1 MAKQKNIY
9 KKLRKSVTEEIMSFL
24 IREMLSK
31 EEIKS
36 LANRCE
42 LRYDGVRTSTVPVDI
57 LIEDLAK
64 RFLDDPDSGLNIT
77 KYLLK
82 KIDRE
87 SLNLSNMT
95 AKQIKKVYSVERIM
109 SEGPERGSSMII
121 SMLID
126 PRSEINE
133 YAVQLWEKIN
143 EILDESEGELENI
156 LGRLFEEDDDEMEE
170 DDETEEDEEESE
182 IDEILIELEEQM
194 RGGKLARIIDSF
206 KPPRGIPDDDL
217 MRVRLPIAMATVLL
231 RYGYEEFTRALDR
244 MKEQIE
250 EDRRKEEIL
259 QEKTEKLQER
269 LTQQRHLSDEIAR
282 ERADLRRKVAQLERK
297 LAALSDQQKEVER
310 LRARCHELEREN
322 RKMEHDLRE
331 MEGISR
337 EYEELKIEKAKL
349 EVALKTVGERLERER
364 NEYQDRINELQSHIS
379 LLRSQ
384 RESLSKE
391 LKRLRESRQT
401 QSKPQRSRR
410 DKPRVGVFV
419 DVQNMF
425 YAARENYNGKLDY
438 AKLLDVVVRDRI
450 LVTANAYVVYNP
462 EIDQS
467 SFLSFLEYQG
477 YRVKSKNLTV
487 RSDGSA
493 KGNWDVGM
501 TIDIISM
508 IDDLDVVALVSGDGD
523 FCPLVEMLQK
533 NGIAVEVYGFERNTS
548 MELKGLADEFYPI
561 SGDMVIID

>member
-9 KKLRKSVTEEIMSFL
+9 KKLRKSATEEIISFL
-24 IREMLSK
+24 IRGMLSK
-31 EEIKS
+31 DEIKS
-36 LANRCE
+36 LANKCE

-82 KIDRE
+82 RIERD
-87 SLNLSNMT
+87 SLTLSNMT
-95 AKQIKKVYSVERIM
+95 VKQIKERYPVGKVM
-109 SEGPERGSSMII
+109 NEGPERGSGMIM

-126 PRSEINE
+126 PRKEVNE
-133 YAVQLWEKIN
+133 YAIQLYEKIS
-143 EILDESEGELENI
+143 EILDESEEELEDI
-156 LGRLFEEDDDEMEE
+156 LEQLIDE
-170 DDETEEDEEESE
+170 DDEDEAQMRDDETSE
-182 IDEILIELEEQM
+182 IDEILIEIENQM
-194 RGGKLARIIDSF
+194 RGGKLIRIIDSF
-206 KPPRGIPDDDL
+206 KPPKGVSDDDL
-217 MRVRLPIAMATVLL
+217 MRVRLPIALATVLL
-231 RYGYEEFTRALDR
+231 RYGYDEFAKILDR
-244 MKEQIE
+244 MRERIE

-259 QEKTEKLQER
+259 QEKAEKLQER

-282 ERADLRRKVAQLERK
+282 ERADLRRRVTQLERK

-331 MEGISR
+331 MKRISR
-337 EYEELKIEKAKL
+337 EYEELKTEKAKL
-349 EVALKTVGERLERER
+349 EVALKTVGEQLERER
-364 NEYQDRINELQSHIS
+364 REYQERINELQSHIS

-391 LKRLRESRQT
+391 LKQLRETRQA
-401 QSKPQRSRR
+401 QPKPQRVKR

-438 AKLLDVVVRDRI
+438 AKLLDVVVRDRV

-467 SFLSFLEYQG
+467 SFISFLEYQG
-477 YRVKSKNLTV
+477 YKVKSKNLTV

>member
-9 KKLRKSVTEEIMSFL
+9 KKLRKSATEEIISFL
-24 IREMLSK
+24 IRGMLSK
-31 EEIKS
+31 DEIKS
-36 LANRCE
+36 LANKCE

-82 KIDRE
+82 RIERD
-87 SLNLSNMT
+87 SLTLSNMT
-95 AKQIKKVYSVERIM
+95 VKQIKERYPVGKVM
-109 SEGPERGSSMII
+109 NEGPERGSGMIM

-126 PRSEINE
+126 PRKEVNE
-133 YAVQLWEKIN
+133 YAIQLYEKIS
-143 EILDESEGELENI
+143 EILDESEEELEDI
-156 LGRLFEEDDDEMEE
+156 LEQLIDE
-170 DDETEEDEEESE
+170 DDEDEAQMRDDETSE
-182 IDEILIELEEQM
+182 IDEILIEIENQM
-194 RGGKLARIIDSF
+194 RGGKLIRIIDSF
-206 KPPRGIPDDDL
+206 KPPKGVSDDDL
-217 MRVRLPIAMATVLL
+217 MRVRLPIALATVLL
-231 RYGYEEFTRALDR
+231 RYGYDEFAKILDR
-244 MKEQIE
+244 MRERIE

-259 QEKTEKLQER
+259 QEKAEKLQER

-282 ERADLRRKVAQLERK
+282 ERADLRRRVTQLERK

-331 MEGISR
+331 MERISR
-337 EYEELKIEKAKL
+337 EYEELKTEKAKL
-349 EVALKTVGERLERER
+349 EVALKTVGEQLERER
-364 NEYQDRINELQSHIS
+364 REYQERINELQSHIS

-391 LKRLRESRQT
+391 LKQLRETRQA
-401 QSKPQRSRR
+401 QPKPQRVKR

-438 AKLLDVVVRDRI
+438 AKLLDVVVRDRV

-467 SFLSFLEYQG
+467 SFISFLEYQG
-477 YRVKSKNLTV
+477 YKVKSKNLTV